1 MILKYPLQKKF
12 KCNICRNNSYSTLLD
27 LGKQPIVHHLKKLK
41 TDKEYKFRF
50 ELVVCKRCRHCQIK
64 NPIDEKILYQ
74 NYYTPSSWKNVPH
87 LDLLIKK
94 CISIYNLENKAEIFE
109 IGANDGSFL
118 NKFKTLGFKKI
129 LGVEPA
135 QDVYEKSKKLGLK
148 IYNEYFSYKFLKK
161 IKNKKFDIVF
171 VRHVLEHI
179 HDLNQFLEC
188 ANKIIKTE
196 KNGGGGGGGGLV
208 TEVPDQSGY
217 IENLDYTFWEEH
229 VNYFTID
236 SLKRVL
242 NQNNFRIIHYETTL
256 FGGKTIMVFAEKKSN
271 IHPIFYKK
279 EINKYNLDEKK
290 IFFIKFNEFKK
301 KFNSFL
307 IKNKKDFIV
316 YGCGARSSNFI
327 NFLNNSKKIKYFID
341 DNKEKQNLFV
351 PGCNLFVKKFS
362 KNNIKN
368 KIILVGVNTE
378 NENIILRKC
387 LKLKVK
393 RKNIFSILPP
403 SKILIPFWK
412 KMIDNF

>member
-1 MILKYPLQKKF
+1 MIFKYPLQKKF
-12 KCNICRNNSYSTLLD
+12 KCNICENNSHSALLD

-41 TDKEYKFRF
+41 TDKEYKFPF
-50 ELVVCKRCRHCQIK
+50 ELVVCKRCKHCQIK
-64 NPIDEKILYQ
+64 NPIDEKVLYE
-74 NYYTPSSWKNVPH
+74 NYYTPSLWKNAPH

-94 CISIYNLENKAEIFE
+94 SISIYNLENRAEIFD

-129 LGVEPA
+129 SGVEPA
-135 QDVYEKSKKLGLK
+135 QDVHELSKKSGLK
-148 IYNEYFSYKFLKK
+148 IYNDYFSYKFLKK

-171 VRHVLEHI
+171 ARHVLEHI

-188 ANKIIKTE
+188 ANRIIKTE
-196 KNGGGGGGGGLV
+196 KHGGRGGLV
-208 TEVPDQSGY
+208 IEVPDHSGY

-236 SLKRVL
+236 SLRRVL
-242 NQNNFRIIHYETTL
+242 NQNNFRIIHSETTL
-256 FGGKTIMVFAEKKSN
+256 FSGRTIMLFAEKKN
-271 IHPIFYKK
+271 NNNLIFYKK
-279 EINKYNLDEKK
+279 EKNKYNLEKK
-290 IFFIKFNEFKK
+290 KKFFIKFEEFKK

-316 YGCGARSSNFI
+316 YGCGARSSNFV
-327 NFLNNSKKIKYFID
+327 NFLNNSKKIKYFVD
-341 DNKEKQNLFV
+341 DNKEKQDLFV
-351 PGCNLFVKKFS
+351 PGCNLFIKKFS

-378 NENIILRKC
+378 NENIILKKC

-393 RKNIFSILPP
+393 RKDIFSILPP

-412 KMIDNF
+412 KMIDNFR